1 MTVAENIKAIRK
13 QKGLT
18 QKQLAELIGVS
29 VGAVQQ
35 FEYGKIIPK
44 MDTVLLMSNKLNVS
58 PRIINP
64 DLNWDDYIDTESLSK
79 EVQVW
84 DNLPDYDEDDIEI
97 FRQMLSLNPD
107 GKQKVSEYIND
118 LMPKYKKK

>member
-13 QKGLT
+13 EKGLT

-35 FEYGKIIPK
+35 FEYGKIVPK

-58 PRIINP
+58 PRTINP

-79 EVQVW
+79 GVQVW
-84 DNLPDYDEDDIEI
+84 DTLPDYDEDDIEI
-97 FRQMLSLNPD
+97 FRQLLSLNPD
-107 GKQKVSEYIND
+107 GKQKVSEYIQD
-118 LMPKYKKK
+118 LIPKYKKK

>member
-1 MTVAENIKAIRK
+1 MTVAENIKTIRK
-13 QKGLT
+13 EKGLT

-35 FEYGKIIPK
+35 FEYGKIVPK

-58 PRIINP
+58 PRTINP

-84 DNLPDYDEDDIEI
+84 DTLPDYDEDDIEI
-97 FRQMLSLNPD
+97 FRQLLFLNPD
-107 GKQKVSEYIND
+107 GKQKVSEYIQD
-118 LMPKYKKK
+118 LIPKYKKK

>member
-1 MTVAENIKAIRK
+1 MTVAENIKTIRK
-13 QKGLT
+13 EKGLT

-35 FEYGKIIPK
+35 FEYGKIVPK

-79 EVQVW
+79 EVQMW

-97 FRQMLSLNPD
+97 FRQLLSLNPD
-107 GKQKVSEYIND
+107 GKQKVSEYIQD
-118 LMPKYKKK
+118 LIPKYKKK

>member
-1 MTVAENIKAIRK
+1 MTVAENIKTIRK
-13 QKGLT
+13 EKGLT

-35 FEYGKIIPK
+35 FEYGKIVPK
-44 MDTVLLMSNKLNVS
+44 MDTVLLMSNKLKVS
-58 PRIINP
+58 PRTINP

-84 DNLPDYDEDDIEI
+84 DTLPDYDEDDIEI
-97 FRQMLSLNPD
+97 FRQLLSLNPD
-107 GKQKVSEYIND
+107 GKQKVSEYIQD
-118 LMPKYKKK
+118 LIPKYKKK